1 MYAYPAFKGTR
12 DERVV
17 RIMKNRVDSFGLL
30 LGGGHNIEIT
40 DVQAA
45 DELWRDQV
53 LAKAKLLGL
62 SNLGKALNAQDPR
75 S

>member
-1 MYAYPAFKGTR
+1 
-12 DERVV
+12 
-17 RIMKNRVDSFGLL
+17 MKNRVDSFGLL

-45 DELWRDQV
+45 DELWRDLV

-62 SNLGKALNAQDPR
+62 SNLGKSLNAQDPR